1 MRIEFLLEEPSMVN
15 VLTEILPKILPEE
28 YQLNTNCFLRP
39 HQGKSDLRKSIPNK
53 IRAFSNSP
61 EDVKIVILHDQD
73 SNDCKELKRQIYE
86 LCIQSGDCPVLIRI
100 VCKELEAWYLG
111 DMDAIQ
117 NVYPRFKASN
127 HKRTAKFRNPDICN
141 ASDELG
147 KMIPDFQK
155 GYASRE
161 IPKSMDVEV
170 NTSESFNQ
178 FKNGILKF
186 LSPLNT

>member
-1 MRIEFLLEEPSMVN
+1 MRVEFLLEEPSMVN
-15 VLTEILPKILPEE
+15 ILTEILPKILPQQYE
-28 YQLNTNCFLRP
+28 LGTNYFLRP
-39 HQGKSDLRKSIPNK
+39 HQGKSDLKKSIPK
-53 IRAFSNSP
+53 KVKAFSDFR
-61 EDVKIVILHDQD
+61 EQVKIVILHDQD
-73 SNDCKELKRQIYE
+73 SNDCKELKRQIHE
-86 LCIQSGDCPVLIRI
+86 LCTQSGYCPVLIRI

-127 HKRTAKFRNPDICN
+127 HRRTAKFRNPDICN
-141 ASDELG
+141 ASDEL
-147 KMIPDFQK
+147 KKIIPDFQK

-161 IPKSMDVEV
+161 IPKSMDIEV

-186 LSPLNT
+186 LSQ